1 MERGTKE
8 FAERMELCNKNARP
22 DSEIDFS
29 EMPRIKDFS
38 GWMTQEEAK
47 EFKAVRRKETEVKEA
62 ATV

>member
-8 FAERMELCNKNARP
+8 FAERMALCNKNARP

-47 EFKAVRRKETEVKEA
+47 AFKAARKKEA
-62 ATV
+62 DERQSATV